1 MNAHRITLALAI
13 AVIIAVG
20 QGCAS
25 STGRAGGA
33 GQDSTSSSPSTSTS
47 TSPKQRPSCTPQGG
61 SRCAG
66 PEQISVPLTVSAG
79 GRRLQGRFLCGGRLR
94 VQETSSRVTVTYV
107 ASKVRPGGLMCAQVP
122 LAARLQAPLGS
133 RPVVDGVTGKPVA
146 VKR

>member
-33 GQDSTSSSPSTSTS
+33 GQDSTSTS

-122 LAARLQAPLGS
+122 LTARLQAPLGS